1 MTLMSN
7 YIPHRQWHL
16 KVAPD
21 RRFMSYVQANFLGH
35 PPVNNTY
42 GIVNING
49 FDYAPRHQPHNIL
62 WMLPWLTWAG
72 HNNELSTRLLY
83 GTPWQPNPANWRSRS
98 VSVCFTCARNIV
110 FEYKINFCV
119 DAVRMVCLT
128 VLYLW
133 VHIGFVCVYF
143 EFTFYRVHGE
153 LKMVSNQHI
162 VNTRSP
168 EHTLAPICWE
178 NLKNWLNNLILK
190 QCYFWKTSQED
201 ACSYGSGLGSLYG
214 HQIVHSCVIWKLE
227 FPLTSLQ

>member
-1 MTLMSN
+1 MSN

-72 HNNELSTRLLY
+72 HNNELYTRLLY
-83 GTPWQPNPANWRSRS
+83 MVLSDNRIQQIGVHEASLCVLRVLEILCSST
-98 VSVCFTCARNIV
+98 
-110 FEYKINFCV
+110 KITFVLTLYAWCV
-119 DAVRMVCLT
+119 WLFFIC
-128 VLYLW
+128 
-133 VHIGFVCVYF
+133 
-143 EFTFYRVHGE
+143 EFTLGSCVFTLSLRFYRVHGE

-190 QCYFWKTSQED
+190 TMLF
-201 ACSYGSGLGSLYG
+201 
-214 HQIVHSCVIWKLE
+214 LE
-227 FPLTSLQ
+227 SITRRRV